1 MKRLLGVCVFTVSA
15 IAAVGACAAPPA
27 AEPAAAPMVITGG
40 YAKADTADA
49 GTKEAQDFAVSEIY
63 KRNPTRALVEK
74 AEARVQ
80 VVAGLNYEF
89 DITMT
94 GGARYKVVVYRTLQ
108 NELSVTS
115 YEKLN

>member
-1 MKRLLGVCVFTVSA
+1 MKR
-15 IAAVGACAAPPA
+15 AAGLSVLAASVVTALGACAAPPA
-27 AEPAAAPMVITGG
+27 AEPAAPPPMITGG
-40 YAKADTADA
+40 YAKADPAEA
-49 GTKEAQDFAVSEIY
+49 GTKEAQDFAVAEIY

-74 AEARVQ
+74 VEAKVQ
-80 VVAGLNYEF
+80 VVAGLNYDF

-108 NELSVTS
+108 NTMSVTA

>member
-1 MKRLLGVCVFTVSA
+1 MKSSAGLLVG
-15 IAAVGACAAPPA
+15 AAVLSVTLGACASQP
-27 AEPAAAPMVITGG
+27 AEPAAPPMVIAGG
-40 YAKADTADA
+40 YGKADPADA
-49 GTKEAQDFAVSEIY
+49 GTKEAQAFAVAEIY

-74 AEARVQ
+74 ADAQVQ

-94 GGARYKVVVYRTLQ
+94 GGSRYKIVVYRTLQ
-108 NELSVTS
+108 NALSVTS